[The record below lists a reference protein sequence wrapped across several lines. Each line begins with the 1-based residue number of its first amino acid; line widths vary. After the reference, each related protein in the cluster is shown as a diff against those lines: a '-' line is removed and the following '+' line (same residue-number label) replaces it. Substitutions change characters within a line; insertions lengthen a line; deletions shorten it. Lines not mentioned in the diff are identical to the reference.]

1 MLRKNG
7 RYLIF
12 FALGWLLFLPESGG
26 LTAADGDFYV
36 LKYED
41 AAVSPRAQ
49 VINLSERLKH
59 LTRQSVVRR
68 RNGKN
73 REIFIELT
81 NGRKRK
87 PFTYVMD
94 KRGNMRIILPDSY
107 PKLLSRPA
115 ALPQLTGWYL
125 FGYAGKDPDLERY
138 FRNSWFVV
146 GISRKLLGE
155 MNRQRMPFTG
165 YFPAAYA
172 LTSASRYPKL
182 ESLLDTP
189 LLPEDTA
196 MRLVYE
202 EYCELLTA
210 ICIRNGLFRT
220 GLLTALLDDLE
231 KSPKRHDMAELFR
244 RHTQTVLKK
253 RFPVI
258 FARAVSQAD
267 LKKAYEEWF
276 RRELDELLN
285 SSFLPA
291 SAEKLETVYLKAT
304 RFQSR
309 QKKTKTDSHPPEV
322 TGSLPELVR
331 YYTRLEGPEKTAAD
345 MIGRLSRLTRAVPPD
360 LRIPL
365 SDVRDALQAFS
376 HDPQDRTGRA
386 LLDAEH
392 RFFRALERNLVL
404 EKFLREAETACVSP
418 SARYY
423 LTFSLIDYENQAVNQ
438 PLRRLNDLLD
448 RTEKEMTK

>member
-1 MLRKNG
+1 MFRKNG
-7 RYLIF
+7 KYLIF
-12 FALGWLLFLPESGG
+12 FALGWLLFLPGTG
-26 LTAADGDFYV
+26 NLTAADGGFYV

-41 AAVSPRAQ
+41 AAVSPRAR
-49 VINLSERLKH
+49 VISLSDRLRH
-59 LTRQSVVRR
+59 LTRQYVVRR
-68 RNGKN
+68 KN
-73 REIFIELT
+73 SKTREIFIELT
-81 NGRKRK
+81 DGRKRK
-87 PFTYVMD
+87 PFTYLID

-107 PKLLSRPA
+107 PKLLSGPS

-125 FGYAGKDPDLERY
+125 FGYAGKDPELERN

-146 GISRKLLGE
+146 GIARKLLGE

-182 ESLLDTP
+182 ESLLNTP

-210 ICIRNGLFRT
+210 ICIRNGLFRA
-220 GLLTALLDDLE
+220 GLLTALLEDLE
-231 KSPKRHDMAELFR
+231 KSPQRRDMAELFR
-244 RHTQTVLKK
+244 RHTQAVLKK
-253 RFPVI
+253 RFAVI
-258 FARAVSQAD
+258 FSRAVSQAD
-267 LKKAYEEWF
+267 LKEAYEQWF
-276 RRELDELLN
+276 RKELDELLN
-285 SSFLPA
+285 NNFLPA
-291 SAEKLETVYLKAT
+291 SAEKLEAVYLKAT

-309 QKKTKTDSHPPEV
+309 RKKTREEPHPPMAS
-322 TGSLPELVR
+322 GSLPELVR
-331 YYTRLEGPEKTAAD
+331 CYSQLESPEKTAAGI
-345 MIGRLSRLTRAVPPD
+345 IGRLSRLTRAAPPD

-365 SDVRDALQAFS
+365 SDVRAALQVFS
-376 HDPQDRTGRA
+376 LDPQAKTGRG
-386 LLDAEH
+386 LLEAER

-404 EKFLREAETACVSP
+404 EKFLRETETACVSP

-423 LTFSLIDYENQAVNQ
+423 LTFSLIDYEKQAVNQ

>member
-12 FALGWLLFLPESGG
+12 FALGWLLFLPGTG
-26 LTAADGDFYV
+26 DLTAADGEFYV

-41 AAVSPRAQ
+41 AAVSPRAR
-49 VINLSERLKH
+49 VVSLSEHLKH
-59 LTRQSVVRR
+59 LTRQSVMRR
-68 RNGKN
+68 RNNKN

-81 NGRKRK
+81 DGRKHK
-87 PFTYVMD
+87 PFTYVID

-107 PKLLSRPA
+107 PKLLSKPA

-125 FGYAGKDPDLERY
+125 FGYAGKDPELERY

-146 GISRKLLGE
+146 GTARKLLGE
-155 MNRQRMPFTG
+155 MTRQRMPFSG

-172 LTSASRYPKL
+172 LTSASRYPTL
-182 ESLLDTP
+182 ESLLNTP
-189 LLPEDTA
+189 LLPDDTA

-202 EYCELLTA
+202 EYCELLLTA
-210 ICIRNGLFRT
+210 CMRNGLFRA

-231 KSPKRHDMAELFR
+231 KSPQHQDMAELFR
-244 RHTQTVLKK
+244 RHSQAVLKK

-258 FARAVSQAD
+258 FSRAVSQAD
-267 LKKAYEEWF
+267 LKDAYEQWF
-276 RRELDELLN
+276 RKELDELLN
-285 SSFLPA
+285 NSFLPA
-291 SAEKLETVYLKAT
+291 SAEKLEAVYLKAT
-304 RFQSR
+304 RFQCR
-309 QKKTKTDSHPPEV
+309 QKKTKEDAHPPLV
-322 TGSLPELVR
+322 SGSLPELVR
-331 YYTRLEGPEKTAAD
+331 YYSRLEVPEKTAAD
-345 MIGRLSRLTRAVPPD
+345 MIGHLSRLIRTAPPD

-365 SDVRDALQAFS
+365 SDVRDALQTFS
-376 HDPQDRTGRA
+376 HDPRAETGRM
-386 LLDAEH
+386 LLEAER

-404 EKFLREAETACVSP
+404 GKFLREAETACVSP
-418 SARYY
+418 AARYH
-423 LTFSLIDYENQAVNQ
+423 LTFSLIDYENRAENQ

>member
-12 FALGWLLFLPESGG
+12 FALGWLLFLPESGN
-26 LTAADGDFYV
+26 LTAADGEFYV

-59 LTRQSVVRR
+59 LTRQSVARK
-68 RNGKN
+68 RNSKN

-81 NGRKRK
+81 DGRKRK

-125 FGYAGKDPDLERY
+125 FGYAGKAPELERY

-146 GISRKLLGE
+146 GTARKLLGE
-155 MNRQRMPFTG
+155 MTRQRMPFSG

-172 LTSASRYPKL
+172 LTSASRYPTL
-182 ESLLDTP
+182 ESLLNTP
-189 LLPEDTA
+189 LLPDDTA

-210 ICIRNGLFRT
+210 ICIRNGLFRS
-220 GLLTALLDDLE
+220 GLLTALLDELE

-244 RHTQTVLKK
+244 RHTQAVLKK
-253 RFPVI
+253 RAPGI

-267 LKKAYEEWF
+267 LKDAYEQWF
-276 RRELDELLN
+276 RKELDELLN
-285 SSFLPA
+285 NNFLPA
-291 SAEKLETVYLKAT
+291 SAEKLEAAYLKAT
-304 RFQSR
+304 RFRSR
-309 QKKTKTDSHPPEV
+309 MKKTKEDPHPPMV
-322 TGSLPELVR
+322 TGSLSELVR
-331 YYTRLEGPEKTAAD
+331 SYSRLEVPEKTAAD
-345 MIGRLSRLTRAVPPD
+345 MIGRLTRLIRTVPPD

-376 HDPQDRTGRA
+376 HNPRTLTGRGV
-386 LLDAEH
+386 LEAEH
-392 RFFRALERNLVL
+392 RYFRALERNLVL

-423 LTFSLIDYENQAVNQ
+423 LTFRLIDYEKQAANQ
-438 PLRRLNDLLD
+438 PLRRLNDLLT
-448 RTEKEMTK
+448 RTEKEMTR